1 MEHLHPGSPP
11 FPPGRLAGK
20 KHARS
25 LRRGN
30 IGLMQSRPNSPPQ
43 KWAILRGATEAG
55 SMDALRR
62 HKPRIDGFLNSSL
75 DLLPTARET
84 PRRQFCFDPLVKSIS
99 LFHCAVRA
107 IHDIARRPEHDA
119 QTRPSK
125 TVWRKR

>member
-75 DLLPTARET
+75 DSCLVV
-84 PRRQFCFDPLVKSIS
+84 FDMRIIRVLGGVSHNDRSCKQWINVLGAGDKPG
-99 LFHCAVRA
+99 
-107 IHDIARRPEHDA
+107 
-119 QTRPSK
+119 TG
-125 TVWRKR
+125 